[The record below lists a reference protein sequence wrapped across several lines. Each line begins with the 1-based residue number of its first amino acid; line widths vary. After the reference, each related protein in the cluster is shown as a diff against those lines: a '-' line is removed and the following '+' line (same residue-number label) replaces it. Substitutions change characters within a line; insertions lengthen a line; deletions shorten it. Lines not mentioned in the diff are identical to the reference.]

1 MKKQLFL
8 PITALLIAGIACSI
22 QNVKMETIDTQIVQI
37 SEPIPGNIEETEI
50 VFQMTGGQFTI
61 NPGADGLVSGT
72 ITYNVEQWE
81 PEFTRSSNLF
91 EIKQV
96 NPLRISGI
104 PGSEVENTWDL
115 SLNTSL
121 PINLSIEGGASEN
134 DYDFT
139 GLQLAKLHIK
149 QGASD
154 TSIRFDAP
162 NPIELEEFSYTTGA
176 SSVDIFGL
184 GYANFK
190 KMTLDCGAGDF
201 KLDFTGALSR
211 DAVVDIKSGIS
222 NISIVVPPG
231 MNAIINNEGTIS
243 NINTEGTWL
252 LTDETYS
259 TMGEGITL
267 TINLDMAV
275 GNVNLIH
282 LNGD

>member
-1 MKKQLFL
+1 MKKQLIL
-8 PITALLIAGIACSI
+8 PILVLIMAGIACSI
-22 QNVKMETIDTQIVQI
+22 QNVQMETIDTQIVEI
-37 SEPIPGNIEETEI
+37 SEPLPGNGDETEL
-50 VFQMTGGQFTI
+50 VFQMTGGQFSI
-61 NPGADGLVSGT
+61 LPGSDGLVDGT

-104 PGSEVENTWDL
+104 PSGEIENKWDL

-121 PINLSIEGGASEN
+121 PINLYIEGGASDN

-139 GLQLAKLHIK
+139 GLHLTNLTIK

-162 NPIELEEFSYTTGA
+162 NPIKMEEFNVTTGA

-190 KMTLDCGAGDF
+190 KMTLSGGAGDF
-201 KLDFTGALSR
+201 KLDFTGSLSQ
-211 DAVVDIKSGIS
+211 DTDVEIKAGIS
-222 NISIVVPPG
+222 NITIIIPAG
-231 MNAIINNEGTIS
+231 MKAIIINEGTIS

-252 LTDETYS
+252 LTDDTYA
-259 TMGEGITL
+259 TMEVGITL

-282 LNGD
+282 LDED